1 MPDASTR
8 AVLLIGTIPLPSS
21 ALVFEAVG
29 ARLGGLAP
37 AVPDGETGP
46 RLAWIGWQFGRLKHL
61 ETLQMAAEM
70 PLGGKEL
77 PQTVPVL
84 KLRKGVKTTD
94 LNLHP
99 LGYCDEAI
107 KSYSAFKE
115 AKARGRLP
123 ASTRFQVSIPSALI
137 LSTVIQDGDPRGLLA
152 AFERAAIDEVRD
164 ICEAIPH
171 EELAIQWD
179 MVEPEAEEYRRHP
192 GAGKPLL
199 KQLRLWWSYEEGA
212 ASIGRISAA
221 IPASVNLGVHLCY
234 GDPDGTHVIEPHDGS
249 VLRDIANAL
258 SVSIPRRLDW
268 IHMPVPIERHDDA
281 YFAPFRTL
289 KLAPETR
296 IYLGLVHQE
305 DGTEG
310 AAQRIA
316 AARKVIPNFGVA
328 TECGLGRLP
337 PNTIG
342 YVLDLYRKVAELP

>member
-1 MPDASTR
+1 MPGASAR
-8 AVLLIGTIPLPSS
+8 AVLLIGTIPLQSS
-21 ALVFEAVG
+21 AQVFEAVG
-29 ARLGGLAP
+29 ARLGELAP

-46 RLAWIGWQFGRLKHL
+46 RLAWIGWQFDRLKHL
-61 ETLQMAAEM
+61 DTLEMTAEM
-70 PLGGKEL
+70 PMGGPAL
-77 PQTVPVL
+77 PQTMPVL
-84 KLRKGVKTTD
+84 KLRNGVKTTD

-99 LGYCDEAI
+99 LGYCDEAV
-107 KSYSAFKE
+107 KSYIAFKE
-115 AKARGRLP
+115 AKANGKLP
-123 ASTRFQVSIPSALI
+123 ASIRFQVSIPSALI
-137 LSTVIQDGDPRGLLA
+137 LSTAIQDGDPRGLLA
-152 AFERAAIDEVRD
+152 AFEGAATNEVRD
-164 ICEAIPH
+164 ICAAIPH

-199 KQLRLWWSYEEGA
+199 KKLRLWWSYEEGA

-221 IPASVNLGVHLCY
+221 IPPSVNLGVHLCY

-258 SVSIPRRLDW
+258 SASIPRRLDW

-305 DGTEG
+305 DGTQG
-310 AAQRIA
+310 AARRIA
-316 AARKVIPNFGVA
+316 AARKVIPNFGIA

-337 PNTIG
+337 PNTIE
-342 YVLDLYRKVAELP
+342 YILDLYRKVAELP